1 MKTVQLRLPATS
13 ANLGPGFD
21 AMALALELFLEID
34 AVAAAQFSVQATGRN
49 PNICGGL
56 TRNLLIETYRSV
68 LAAEQ
73 RQLCRSTYACVTV
86 FQWVWDVVPRR
97 R

>member
-34 AVAAAQFSVQATGRN
+34 AVPAPQFSIAGHRAQSEY
-49 PNICGGL
+49 L
-56 TRNLLIETYRSV
+56 
-68 LAAEQ
+68 
-73 RQLCRSTYACVTV
+73 
-86 FQWVWDVVPRR
+86 RR
-97 R
+97 VDQKPAD

>member
-34 AVAAAQFSVQATGRN
+34 ATPAAM
-49 PNICGGL
+49 
-56 TRNLLIETYRSV
+56 RSS
-68 LAAEQ
+68 LAA
-73 RQLCRSTYACVTV
+73 
-86 FQWVWDVVPRR
+86 
-97 R
+97 